1 VNVTSPRLPIWHP
14 TREAI
19 ALIAATISCDLRLSA
34 LPWLRQILTIYILKQ
49 NHLIASSK
57 RRALCFATQNLDLTH
72 LRKDYTIHAHTGYE
86 PYVVSKNR
94 IAAEKQ
100 VIGLAPIQG
109 STLTRLVYKGV
120 NKIMNWTHVLD
131 RLALEAEH

>member
-1 VNVTSPRLPIWHP
+1 M
-14 TREAI
+14 
-19 ALIAATISCDLRLSA
+19 
-34 LPWLRQILTIYILKQ
+34 LTIYVLKQ

-57 RRALCFATQNLDLTH
+57 RRTLCFATRNLGLTH
-72 LRKDYTIHAHTGYE
+72 LRKDYTIYAHTGYE

-109 STLTRLVYKGV
+109 STLTRLVYKDV

-131 RLALEAEH
+131 RLALE